1 MFLAVSNFAAAPTGS
16 SLITKFF
23 KQPSASAQTS
33 QAESSSA
40 AEAGQRH
47 VEVEDAV
54 PASHVG
60 PHVGP
65 HVEPHVGPRAEP
77 HIDSMV
83 TDPGQQTDM
92 IVTDQGLQAAAPGS
106 DPGLQA
112 KTPDPMTRGPTQ
124 LAGKLQQPHA
134 INPGLQAAALRAEQQ
149 ADGHRLAEQ
158 TPVLPSQLQHH
169 RRPIQA
175 LSARA
180 AAVSASTSES
190 VDLQRAASR
199 SPEPAQ
205 MPAQSPVPAAAE
217 AGAAERPL
225 QTEVAGVE
233 VAAHADARAGLKP
246 LQCLQQRDQQG
257 SEGQEDSEG
266 VQQVSEVG
274 QMPGSHGSLTCGKR
288 PLEQSFSKEPEHRKR
303 PNRYV
308 HFVQSVNNISTLHCC
323 LVSTGLKFGERICSF
338 ATIPIVLATF
348 LKRPTACRVCPLS
361 VYGCCAGS
369 SLHTGCIITSFILAT
384 TGL

>member
-23 KQPSASAQTS
+23 KQPSASAQKS

-40 AEAGQRH
+40 AETGPSH

-54 PASHVG
+54 AVSHVG

-65 HVEPHVGPRAEP
+65 HAGPHVDP
-77 HIDSMV
+77 MV
-83 TDPGQQTDM
+83 TDPGQQTD
-92 IVTDQGLQAAAPGS
+92 VLVAHQGLEAAAPGL
-106 DPGLQA
+106 DPGVQA
-112 KTPDPMTRGPTQ
+112 KAPDPMTRGPTQ
-124 LAGKLQQPHA
+124 LAGKLNQPHA
-134 INPGLQAAALRAEQQ
+134 ISTGLQAAALRAEQQ

-175 LSARA
+175 HSARA
-180 AAVSASTSES
+180 AAVSSSTSES
-190 VDLQRAASR
+190 VDLLRAASR

-205 MPAQSPVPAAAE
+205 MSVQSPAPAAAE
-217 AGAAERPL
+217 AGVAERPM
-225 QTEVAGVE
+225 QTEAAGVK
-233 VAAHADARAGLKP
+233 VAAHSAARAGLEA

-257 SEGQEDSEG
+257 SEGGQEGSEG
-266 VQQVSEVG
+266 VQQGSEWGQQGSEVG
-274 QMPGSHGSLTCGKR
+274 QMPGSHGSLSCGKR

-308 HFVQSVNNISTLHCC
+308 CTVQFANNI
-323 LVSTGLKFGERICSF
+323 
-338 ATIPIVLATF
+338 
-348 LKRPTACRVCPLS
+348 
-361 VYGCCAGS
+361 
-369 SLHTGCIITSFILAT
+369 
-384 TGL
+384 